1 MPERTG
7 SQRSF
12 LISLLSLLAA
22 PLSWAALFASAR
34 VPATPPVSA
43 SVSNTMFSL
52 LWIGAAVATAG
63 VVLGIVAVRAR
74 ATKRLL
80 GIVALVLN
88 LITLA
93 VFAFLGLLWV
103 LLSI

>member
-1 MPERTG
+1 MHHCQLR
-7 SQRSF
+7 
-12 LISLLSLLAA
+12 
-22 PLSWAALFASAR
+22 ALFASAR
-34 VPATPPVSA
+34 VASIPFSA